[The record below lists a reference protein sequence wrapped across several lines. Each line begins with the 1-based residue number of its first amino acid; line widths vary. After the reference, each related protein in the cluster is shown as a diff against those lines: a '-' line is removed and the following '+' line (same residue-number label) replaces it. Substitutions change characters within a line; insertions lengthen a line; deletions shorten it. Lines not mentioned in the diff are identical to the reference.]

1 MQSVRLL
8 INNLEII
15 DNLDNI
21 IDIGLLKRSIFIDLE
36 NKRLQKKI

>member
-21 IDIGLLKRSIFIDLE
+21 IDIELLKRSIFIDLE